1 MEKILQ
7 KIAEHYEPTFQ
18 RNRNLK
24 DRLVSQRSKADF
36 RFCEIIVYV
45 TFNYEDEEE

>member
-7 KIAEHYEPTFQ
+7 KIGEYYDPIFQ
-18 RNRNLK
+18 KNRNLK
-24 DRLVSQRSKADF
+24 NRLLSQRSKADF

-45 TFNYEDEEE
+45 KFNYEDEEE